1 MLYFSPRADPS
12 SGNIYRESP
21 RRFKTLSGSIHMAC
35 SLECTA
41 CHIMGHTGC
50 HVLSKAIFTIP
61 SFSPLNFPVA
71 EELCIETPTGSS
83 LTLTLCIFPQSG
95 IIQTPT
101 AEQQAAAEHS
111 PLPQGTAVPSSNPC
125 QAQETWKATLCIMI
139 LTQGRWI
146 LPGSLCWQVAWVDRF
161 FFFWW
166 IIFNVTLKEVYCITI
181 EPQLFSQLCSRV
193 SINASQV
200 SKQSWRLTTEWEQEL
215 ALMRFK

>member
-50 HVLSKAIFTIP
+50 HVLSKAIFTIL

-139 LTQGRWI
+139 LTRGRWI

-161 FFFWW
+161 FFFLVDY
-166 IIFNVTLKEVYCITI
+166 F
-181 EPQLFSQLCSRV
+181 
-193 SINASQV
+193 
-200 SKQSWRLTTEWEQEL
+200 
-215 ALMRFK
+215 